1 MKRTFYNIVKMERIL
16 IQRYDVDVKS
26 KVKLEE
32 LMEDIDDWEQYL
44 EPATNFYYEPKEVM
58 GKLDIQT
65 SICFDNDIEDEKS
78 LTKNVLD
85 FIKS

>member
-1 MKRTFYNIVKMERIL
+1 MERIL

>member
-32 LMEDIDDWEQYL
+32 LMEDIDD
-44 EPATNFYYEPKEVM
+44 
-58 GKLDIQT
+58 
-65 SICFDNDIEDEKS
+65 
-78 LTKNVLD
+78 
-85 FIKS
+85 